1 MDQTRDLVVQ
11 QWLICKGAIL
21 SGEDDII
28 ILDELTYTLNY
39 GWVAVE
45 EALEALRQRPAMLH
59 VIITGRDAP
68 PELIEYADLVT
79 EMQVIKHPYRDQG
92 IKAQPGIEF

>member
-11 QWLICKGAIL
+11 QWSIYKDAIL

-28 ILDELTYTLNY
+28 ILDELTYTLKY

-45 EALEALRQRPAMLH
+45 EDLEALRQWPTMLC
-59 VIITGRDAP
+59 VIIAGLDAP

-79 EMQVIKHPYRDQG
+79 EMQVINRRY
-92 IKAQPGIEF
+92 